1 MSLRRKSILI
11 TTLAVIGATLL
22 LYVVLRALI
31 LSSFSGL
38 EQQTTLRNL
47 NRAGNSFQDA
57 INHLQGALA
66 DWSSW
71 DDTYEF
77 VQNRNDEYIASNLMD
92 DTFWTLRINL
102 MMFVNDADEIVYARM
117 IDLDNTEQARLLA
130 AFEDTATSDDRFLRL
145 LTSRITA
152 GFIMVGG
159 EPMLIASRPILRSD
173 ETGPAAGTL
182 IWARHVNQQE
192 LAATS
197 SSLRLTVSLLD
208 TGYFDL
214 PSDVI
219 AAQKALSPASPQ
231 FAQPIDETSI
241 AGYAL
246 LNDVYDNPSL
256 ILRTVQER
264 EIYRQG
270 QATLNYFLIALML
283 VGTVF
288 GAGALIL
295 VDRVVLLPLSNLSE
309 RVRYVDVNNDFAMR
323 LPISG
328 RDELTQLALA
338 INTMLSTVSQSR
350 AALQELNVEL
360 EQRVME
366 RTTELEDQKSQLQA
380 IMDAMGEGLV
390 YSVDGVIQY
399 VNGAFVEL
407 VDYRVRDLVGKPF
420 RSLTSQPNVEP
431 TARRYE
437 TALSRSNGT
446 TVQVAVTAMPVEEFD
461 DRQRLV
467 IIVRDITQELKAKAQ
482 KEYFFARASH
492 DLRSPLTSIMTRL
505 YLLEKKPEQLETH
518 LKILNRT
525 SERMLELVNDLLDVS
540 RVEQGALVLARRNIV
555 LQSVIEDVV
564 EVQQADAEMRGV
576 RLNLKS
582 DDAPLNVYADPLR
595 INQVVTNLVANAIH
609 YTPEGGRIDVTVER
623 VTVDAAQYAVINV
636 ADSGIGI
643 SREHLDH
650 IFDPFFRV
658 DGNQENGSGL
668 GLYIVKEIVQLHS
681 GKVSVESE
689 IGKGTTFSV
698 YLTLS
703 SDQSA
708 DGETSTE
715 ATVSA
720 ESAAAIR

>member
-1 MSLRRKSILI
+1 
-11 TTLAVIGATLL
+11 
-22 LYVVLRALI
+22 
-31 LSSFSGL
+31 
-38 EQQTTLRNL
+38 
-47 NRAGNSFQDA
+47 
-57 INHLQGALA
+57 
-66 DWSSW
+66 
-71 DDTYEF
+71 
-77 VQNRNDEYIASNLMD
+77 
-92 DTFWTLRINL
+92 
-102 MMFVNDADEIVYARM
+102 
-117 IDLDNTEQARLLA
+117 
-130 AFEDTATSDDRFLRL
+130 
-145 LTSRITA
+145 
-152 GFIMVGG
+152 
-159 EPMLIASRPILRSD
+159 
-173 ETGPAAGTL
+173 
-182 IWARHVNQQE
+182 
-192 LAATS
+192 
-197 SSLRLTVSLLD
+197 
-208 TGYFDL
+208 
-214 PSDVI
+214 
-219 AAQKALSPASPQ
+219 
-231 FAQPIDETSI
+231 
-241 AGYAL
+241 
-246 LNDVYDNPSL
+246 
-256 ILRTVQER
+256 
-264 EIYRQG
+264 
-270 QATLNYFLIALML
+270 ML